1 MAERIFAIVK
11 GRVQGVNFRW
21 YTRQTAERLGLAGY
35 ARNMPDGSVQV
46 LAEGER
52 PALEELI
59 AFLREGSPS
68 SYVDSVD
75 VEWRAASGDLTD
87 FLIRS

>member
-1 MAERIFAIVK
+1 MERMFAIVK

-21 YTRQTAERLGLAGY
+21 YTQETAKQLGLVGY

-52 PALEELI
+52 TALEQLI
-59 AFLREGSPS
+59 SFLHEGSPS
-68 SYVDSVD
+68 SEVESVEVKWSD
-75 VEWRAASGDLTD
+75 ALGDLTD
-87 FLIRS
+87 FAIRS